1 MKCPNDKLMEV
12 VILNLRKRGMAL
24 VSDRNGYRLKKG
36 KPDLSVI
43 EQAIRDHHISI
54 AEDGTVYV
62 AGEYIQTGW
71 DTGKIRRKVEDHIRK
86 TSSVSELVGIAA
98 NLGISI

>member
-12 VILNLRKRGMAL
+12 VITYLRKKGMSL
-24 VSDRNGYRLKKG
+24 VSDRNGYLLDKG

-43 EQAIRDHHISI
+43 EQAIRDHHINI
-54 AEDGTVYV
+54 AEDGSVHV

-71 DTGKIRRKVEDHIRK
+71 DTVKIRRKVEDHIRK
-86 TSSVSELVGIAA
+86 MSSVSELVGIAT

>member
-1 MKCPNDKLMEV
+1 MEV
-12 VILNLRKRGMAL
+12 VITYLRKKGMSL
-24 VSDRNGYRLKKG
+24 VSDRNGYLLDKG
-36 KPDLSVI
+36 KPDHSVI

-54 AEDGTVYV
+54 AEDGSVHV

-71 DTGKIRRKVEDHIRK
+71 DTVKIRRKVEDHIRK
-86 TSSVSELVGIAA
+86 MSSVSELVGIAT

>member
-12 VILNLRKRGMAL
+12 VITYLRKKGMLL
-24 VSDRNGYRLKKG
+24 VSDRNGYRLDKG
-36 KPDLSVI
+36 KPDLLVI

-54 AEDGTVYV
+54 AEDGSVHV

-71 DTGKIRRKVEDHIRK
+71 DTVKIRRKVEDHIRK
-86 TSSVSELVGIAA
+86 TSSVSELVGIAT

>member
-12 VILNLRKRGMAL
+12 VITYLRKKGMLL
-24 VSDRNGYRLKKG
+24 VSDRDGYRLDKG

-54 AEDGTVYV
+54 AEDGSVHV
-62 AGEYIQTGW
+62 AGKYIQTGW
-71 DTGKIRRKVEDHIRK
+71 DTVKIRRKVEDHIRK
-86 TSSVSELVGIAA
+86 TSSVSELVGIAT

>member
-12 VILNLRKRGMAL
+12 VITHLRKKGMSL
-24 VSDRNGYRLKKG
+24 VSDRNGYRLDKG

-43 EQAIRDHHISI
+43 EQAVRNHHISI
-54 AEDGTVYV
+54 AEDGSVHV

-71 DTGKIRRKVEDHIRK
+71 DTVKIRRKVEDYIRK
-86 TSSVSELVGIAA
+86 TSSVSELVGIAT